1 MQQQP
6 SSSSSSS
13 TIFGSLTKDAAGAAA
28 TLSVMMENEQT
39 VYGQCDYLRKST
51 IGLDIEHDKLP
62 KITEDDHLKIVDW

>member
-6 SSSSSSS
+6 SS

-39 VYGQCDYLRKST
+39 VYKQCDYLREST
-51 IGLDIEHDKLP
+51 DHDKLP